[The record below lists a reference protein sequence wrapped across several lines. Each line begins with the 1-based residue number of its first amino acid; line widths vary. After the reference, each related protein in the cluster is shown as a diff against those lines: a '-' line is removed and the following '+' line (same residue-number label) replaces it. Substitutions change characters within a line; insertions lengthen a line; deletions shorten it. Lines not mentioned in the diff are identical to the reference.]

1 MGNSALMRTKEQ
13 YHGWLIELVPHQD
26 GYSFHCW
33 TAQERIGISDR
44 QIYAT
49 LDQALTIAKK
59 RADLESVRWALTR
72 FLDEACLRYK
82 LNLEELIAL
91 EASILEFVAVACR
104 ENPVMLTPANSHTLQ
119 ARCEIL
125 CTYRNTTSRIQVIRI
140 ANISGWYFEKVIFPQ
155 EQLLF
160 EALPEA
166 ELEVYAGTAWGAA
179 LVEKIHCS
187 RLEACSFE

>member
-1 MGNSALMRTKEQ
+1 MKAKEQ
-13 YHGWLIELVPHQD
+13 YHGWLIELVSHQD

-33 TAQERIGISDR
+33 TAQERVGISDR
-44 QIYAT
+44 QIYST

-72 FLDEACLRYK
+72 FLDDACLRYK

-91 EASILEFVAVACR
+91 EASILEFVATACR
-104 ENPVMLTPANSHTLQ
+104 ENPLMPNSTDTQTLQ
-119 ARCEIL
+119 ATCEII
-125 CTYRNTTSRIQVIRI
+125 CTYKNATAKIQVIRI
-140 ANISGWYFEKVIFPQ
+140 ANISDWYFEKVVFPQ

-166 ELEVYAGTAWGAA
+166 ELEIYTGTTWGAA
-179 LVEKIHCS
+179 LVEKIHCF
-187 RLEACSFE
+187 RLKACIFE